1 MLASINSQLSSVG
14 GMAVLAVLVIAVWL
28 LLSPRSLFVIRF
40 REGTARVTRGK
51 VASSF
56 VSEVENILQRAGVS
70 SATIRGDI
78 HGANRDI
85 KLRFS
90 HAIPPPVRQ
99 QIRNA
104 WQWG

>member
-1 MLASINSQLSSVG
+1 MDSQLGSVFG
-14 GMAVLAVLVIAVWL
+14 IVILIVVGTSVWL

-70 SATIRGDI
+70 SATIRGEI
-78 HGANRDI
+78 HGANRDM

-104 WQWG
+104 WRWG

>member
-1 MLASINSQLSSVG
+1 MDSQLGSVFG
-14 GMAVLAVLVIAVWL
+14 IVILIVVGTSVWL

-70 SATIRGDI
+70 SATIRGEI
-78 HGANRDI
+78 HGANRDM

-90 HAIPPPVRQ
+90 HAIPNPMNSAE
-99 QIRNA
+99 IH
-104 WQWG
+104 